1 MWEKF
6 IYNNWVDEELDIIK
20 PKVNIEQ
27 TKEDLF
33 VLKMLTKL
41 QWEGFSYEEVLDL
54 NEKYFDELWP
64 IISALDYEW
73 ISWEE
78 ALRMVDNLNNI
89 KDIDKLLIK
98 FLLIYYYKIN
108 E

>member
-6 IYNNWVDEELDIIK
+6 TYNNWMDEKLDIIK

-33 VLKMLTKL
+33 ALKMLTKL

-54 NEKYFDELWP
+54 NEKYFDELWL

-78 ALRMVDNLNNI
+78 ALRMVDNLSNI